1 MNENWISIQL
11 NFNSIDAK
19 ATCQVQGTDRWDTYC
34 DSCVWLTNES
44 ALNSSSSARDSST
57 GLSGQTLKLLTACN
71 TLQQP
76 KKVNDQCKTINKTE
90 NGTCGNS
97 TKRLLHKRRAKNSNG
112 APKIQTA
119 RQKKKKQTEKKMRW
133 KRQSRKL
140 QSRENRYVTA
150 RNGNVFLWKK

>member
-1 MNENWISIQL
+1 MKIEFQFNWTGRCNWCKSHV
-11 NFNSIDAK
+11 SSAR
-19 ATCQVQGTDRWDTYC
+19 DRWDTYC

-112 APKIQTA
+112 APK
-119 RQKKKKQTEKKMRW
+119 KKQTEKKMRW